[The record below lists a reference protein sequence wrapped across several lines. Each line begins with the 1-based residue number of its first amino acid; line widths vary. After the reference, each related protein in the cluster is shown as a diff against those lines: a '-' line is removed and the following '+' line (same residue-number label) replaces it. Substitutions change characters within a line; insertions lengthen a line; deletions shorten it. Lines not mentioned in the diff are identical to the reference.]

1 MNVGEAGL
9 QARVKLNTIKVQ
21 ANNQEGDDNPCQ
33 SKGEHV
39 AHVMSCDAP
48 SRFSR
53 GSDCRDIL
61 VIGHPCNPMGI
72 DIGVAALD
80 TLAPTR
86 PSLARFTGANDN
98 HFSVRLRSLLSQD
111 ACIAPR
117 RLSLAKEQAQRQYVA
132 AKRKRR
138 PRTCEAATFSEN
150 RYVY

>member
-9 QARVKLNTIKVQ
+9 QARLKLNTIKVQ

-53 GSDCRDIL
+53 GFDCRDIL
-61 VIGHPCNPMGI
+61 LIGHHDNPMGAN
-72 DIGVAALD
+72 IGVTALD
-80 TLAPTR
+80 TLASTS

-98 HFSVRLRSLLSQD
+98 HFSVRLRSLLF
-111 ACIAPR
+111 PR
-117 RLSLAKEQAQRQYVA
+117 RLRSTSKIVIG
-132 AKRKRR
+132 
-138 PRTCEAATFSEN
+138 
-150 RYVY
+150 